1 MTQIFDRLQQWF
13 LVHGL
18 TILVILL
25 LSVAGYYLLEAVVRF
40 MGRQIKGLDSEAGG
54 GFDKRTETISKVVH
68 SAGLAAIVAT
78 AVVMILQEVGVPIAP
93 LLASVGVV
101 GLALGLGAQTLV
113 KDVISGVFILLENQY
128 MIEDVIQVNAI
139 VGNVEEMTLRT
150 TAVRDSTGTL
160 FMIPNG
166 EIRIVANRSR
176 DWSRAIVD
184 VGIAYEANVDRALAV
199 LRTSG
204 ETLAHDEEMSDL
216 LLESPQVTGIEGLD
230 EWAVR
235 LRLMVKTKPNKQWEV
250 QRFLRRQ
257 IRLDFAAEGIEM
269 AFSRREVAVL
279 RAERDKSE

>member
-199 LRTSG
+199 LQTSG